1 MRKINT
7 QAIEETV
14 YALALK
20 AGVNI
25 TPSCLNAMK
34 SAYEKETGEVINA
47 VHFKDAEGFLTGYK
61 PIFDV
66 VFMDIMLGSALT
78 S

>member
-1 MRKINT
+1 MLSI
-7 QAIEETV
+7 AIIEDNEND
-14 YALALK
+14 ALQLLAAFK
-20 AGVNI
+20 R
-25 TPSCLNAMK
+25 
-34 SAYEKETGEVINA
+34 YEKETGEVINA